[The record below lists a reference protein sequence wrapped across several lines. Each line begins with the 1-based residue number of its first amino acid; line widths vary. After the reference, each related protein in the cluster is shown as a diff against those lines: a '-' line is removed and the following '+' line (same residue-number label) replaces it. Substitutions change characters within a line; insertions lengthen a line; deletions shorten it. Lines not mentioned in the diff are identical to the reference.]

1 MILTH
6 LKAYGFAALAAV
18 CAALLLVQSLRLH
31 AEQRAHGDLKTL
43 VARQAQAQAQA
54 ALKAEQRNTGL
65 TLVHARQTQEVLDDF
80 TTSQPVRDALAR
92 ADRARLERL
101 RLDAE
106 RRAATYRAM
115 SQAGAAACADLAHR
129 YAALD
134 QHVVTGVDVV
144 AGLRGDLDQR
154 DAEVRLLRGQL
165 DADRALLGGALH
177 E

>member
-1 MILTH
+1 MAVAGGAGGECAHRRRDQLSAWDVRIRWAGRRPRLWRSVIAD
-6 LKAYGFAALAAV
+6 LELA
-18 CAALLLVQSLRLH
+18 
-31 AEQRAHGDLKTL
+31 QRMT
-43 VARQAQAQAQA
+43 
-54 ALKAEQRNTGL
+54 ERNTGL
-65 TLVHARQTQEVLDDF
+65 TLVHTRQTQEVLDGF
-80 TTSQPVRDALAR
+80 TTSQPVRDALAS